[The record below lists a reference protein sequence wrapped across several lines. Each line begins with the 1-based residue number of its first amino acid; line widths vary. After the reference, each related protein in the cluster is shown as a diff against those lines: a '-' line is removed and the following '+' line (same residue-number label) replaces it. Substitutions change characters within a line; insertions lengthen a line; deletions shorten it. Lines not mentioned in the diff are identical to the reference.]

1 MEDDLFKAVESH
13 LDDQQFRR
21 KIMLFQRLDNALKPL
36 LENLEEIKPKTDEE
50 FSAYKTFIQAARIL
64 LLEMESYFP
73 PNTYNTLAGRINIF
87 EDRMARHMRESLA
100 PSESDAEEE
109 SGLD

>member
-21 KIMLFQRLDNALKPL
+21 KVMLFQRLDNALKPL

-50 FSAYKTFIQAARIL
+50 LSAYKTFIDATRIIL
-64 LLEMESYFP
+64 GEMKSYFP
-73 PNTYNTLAGRINIF
+73 SNTYATLAGRVDVF
-87 EDRMARHMRESLA
+87 EERMASHMREAAQS
-100 PSESDAEEE
+100 SDQESDQ
-109 SGLD
+109 